1 MLDNKQRAHDLALL
15 LLKFQ
20 LDNVQDKIDVYKNY
34 IELYNNALEYFNR
47 DFPDEK

>member
-15 LLKFQ
+15 LLKLQ

-34 IELYNNALEYFNR
+34 IELYNSALESFNR